1 MRSMAYVPVPG
12 PCISPGL
19 SSARYTLILEMPR
32 AFAIAVGPLS
42 LRTKR
47 LNRISADRRLAALVD
62 PCSLRLRNTRQLSLA
77 SQSGLELGKH
87 SKHAR
92 KHFPTAVL
100 VSKGSRGGWQLLVLG
115 CGRCPGDRQLTVLRL
130 PPSVLTRP
138 LRTTPSLASRPWA
151 WGSTGGPR
159 MPDRFRPWP
168 WQTRMRTGRQDRPEA
183 EIAEATRCIL
193 VALHAG
199 LLSRQ
204 HHPANFGSQGLCFFE
219 CILHV
224 GRAHGDSGLEVS
236 HSPSCSRDRKRR

>member
-1 MRSMAYVPVPG
+1 MRSMASVPVPG

-19 SSARYTLILEMPR
+19 SRARYTLILEMPR

-42 LRTKR
+42 VRTKR

-62 PCSLRLRNTRQLSLA
+62 PFAFAIPSNCLSRRRVVSNSANTP
-77 SQSGLELGKH
+77 GMP
-87 SKHAR
+87 R
-92 KHFPTAVL
+92 KHFPAAVL
-100 VSKGSRGGWQLLVLG
+100 VSMGSRGGWQLLVLG

-168 WQTRMRTGRQDRPEA
+168 WQTRMRTGRHD
-183 EIAEATRCIL
+183 
-193 VALHAG
+193 
-199 LLSRQ
+199 S
-204 HHPANFGSQGLCFFE
+204 PASE
-219 CILHV
+219 
-224 GRAHGDSGLEVS
+224 
-236 HSPSCSRDRKRR
+236 PRDRRTRHP